1 MTKKI
6 ATPCRPP
13 SNPPITISNPVIRPS
28 RIVVLKK
35 LIAPLSRDRQKLSD
49 ETCALSV
56 LFLKL
61 RHKFRQSDG
70 DFLDLDRIDGIPP
83 QNVDSAAKW
92 PPSRGVGWPEDRQT
106 RRAYCGRQVRD
117 AGIVA
122 DEGDSEPRDS
132 RDRRQIEILE
142 DRDATIAKDLLQRRF
157 GRSKNDGNAGA
168 L

>member
-13 SNPPITISNPVIRPS
+13 SRPPSTTNKPVIRPS

-35 LIAPLSRDRQKLSD
+35 LIAPLSRDCQKLSD

-61 RHKFRQSDG
+61 RHKFRQSDD
-70 DFLDLDRIDGIPP
+70 DFLDLDGIDGIPP
-83 QNVDSAAKW
+83 QNVDSVAKW
-92 PPSRGVGWPEDRQT
+92 TPSRGVSWPEDRHT
-106 RRAYCGRQVRD
+106 RRTDGRRQVRD

-122 DEGDSEPRDS
+122 
-132 RDRRQIEILE
+132 
-142 DRDATIAKDLLQRRF
+142 
-157 GRSKNDGNAGA
+157 N
-168 L
+168 